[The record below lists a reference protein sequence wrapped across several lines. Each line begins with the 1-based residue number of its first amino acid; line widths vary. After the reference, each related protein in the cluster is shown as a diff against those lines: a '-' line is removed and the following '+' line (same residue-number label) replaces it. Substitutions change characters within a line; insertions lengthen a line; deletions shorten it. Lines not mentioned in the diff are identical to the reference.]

1 MSFVIYAVSSV
12 ILTLLAYRTR
22 RLEVSIAVH
31 MINNGL
37 PAIIML
43 LIGIF
48 GIEV

>member
-1 MSFVIYAVSSV
+1 MYASSSV
-12 ILTLLAYRTR
+12 ILTLMAYRTR
-22 RLEVSIAVH
+22 RLEVSIVVH